1 MALTAGIR
9 LGVYEI
15 LSAVGAGG
23 MGQVYRARDTQLGRD
38 VALKILPDGFLHD
51 PERLA
56 RFRREAQVLATLNH
70 PHIAQ
75 IYGLD
80 EANGSPFLALEFVD
94 GESLDTRIACGPI
107 PLDEALAIA
116 RQIAE
121 ALEAAHEK
129 GIIHRDLKPANI
141 ALTSAHQVK
150 VLDFGL
156 ARATDSAS
164 GASSG
169 ATNSPTITSPALMT
183 GVGVLLGTAAYM
195 SPEQAKGRAADKRSD
210 MWAFGCVLYEM
221 LTGKRAFQGE
231 DISDTLAVILTREPD
246 WSALPPATPASIRR
260 VLQRSLQKDRSKRLE
275 SAADARLEID
285 EALTSGVTDATA
297 RTLTF
302 HRWPWIGAAAATL
315 VVGALSGAWIV
326 LRFRQP
332 SDERLL
338 RLQIDPPPGGQFAL
352 GGNGPTIGTLAIS
365 PDGKAVAFPARVN
378 GKTGLWIRPLDAG
391 AASLLPGT
399 EGAAFP
405 MWAPDSRSLAF
416 FVRGKLQ
423 RIEIGSS
430 KPVTIADNAGPTP
443 GGTSVRNGSWGRD
456 GSILFPV
463 FASGLLR
470 VAATGGTPTPVTRT
484 DYAHGEVSHTDPS
497 FLPAGRILFSVGG
510 NSRETTGMFAASISS
525 PTTRVKV
532 SDNPNALYATGTD
545 GTDYLLWQRGGTLMA
560 QVFDSHALKV
570 IGEPRVI
577 ATEGDDS
584 RLLFSVSD
592 TGVLAYAPT
601 RGLSRFNWVDRTGN
615 VLAALGDPGRVFMF
629 RISSNDRQVLVQ
641 PLRDVNLSLWDA
653 TRGLPKGL
661 TSGAGPPR
669 THPIWSPDG
678 GTVVFWGGPASTI
691 YRKPATG
698 TGDEEPVTD
707 SPDRGLPTDWSG
719 DGRWIIDYKQDE
731 NGKYDL
737 WIVPVTADGTLRRD
751 DKPRPYLRTPFNERF
766 GRFSPGPTTRWV
778 AYQSD
783 ESGQNEIY
791 LDRFPE
797 PRGKVRISAAG
808 GAFPQWRADG
818 RELFYLS
825 PDFKLMAVSLN
836 ETTDSIEASPP
847 RELFTIAAPA
857 NYMSPYEA
865 SRDGQRFLVLS
876 ATEDAS
882 QSLTVIVNWPAL
894 LKKGAGAP

>member
-1 MALTAGIR
+1 MTIAVGTR
-9 LGVYEI
+9 LGPYEV
-15 LSAVGAGG
+15 LSALGAGG
-23 MGQVYRARDTQLGRD
+23 MGEVYRAKDTKLGRD
-38 VALKILPDGFLHD
+38 VALKILPASFTDD
-51 PERLA
+51 PERVA
-56 RFRREAQVLATLNH
+56 RFRREAQVLASLNH

-75 IYGLD
+75 IYGLE
-80 EANGSPFLALEFVD
+80 EANGTQFLILELVD
-94 GESLDTRIACGPI
+94 GESLDKRIALGRVPV
-107 PLDEALAIA
+107 DEALGIA
-116 RQIAE
+116 KQIAE

-141 ALTSAHQVK
+141 ALTEDGNVK

-156 ARATDSAS
+156 AKATDPA
-164 GASSG
+164 GGVSSG

-195 SPEQAKGRAADKRSD
+195 SPEQAKGRVADKRSD

-221 LTGKRAFQGE
+221 ITGRRAFEG
-231 DISDTLAVILTREPD
+231 DDVSVTFAFILTRDPD
-246 WSALPPATPASIRR
+246 WSNLPATTSESIRR
-260 VLQRSLQKDRSKRLE
+260 LLRRSLQKDRNRRLE
-275 SAADARLEID
+275 SAADARLEIED
-285 EALTSGVTDATA
+285 ALTLQLTGAASGTFR
-297 RTLTF
+297 RT
-302 HRWPWIGAAAATL
+302 PWITAAAVTL
-315 VVGALSGAWIV
+315 VLGALGGAWIMSR
-326 LRFRQP
+326 LRPRQM
-332 SDERLL
+332 ETRVL
-338 RLQIDPPPGGQFAL
+338 RLQIDPPPGGQFML
-352 GGNGPTIGTLAIS
+352 GGNGPIIGTLAIS
-365 PDGKAVAFPARVN
+365 PDGRTVAFPARVN
-378 GKTGLWIRPLDAG
+378 GKTGLWIRQLDAG

-430 KPVTIADNAGPTP
+430 TPVTIADNAGPTP
-443 GGTSVRNGSWGRD
+443 GGTSVRNGSWGSD

-463 FASGLLR
+463 FAFGLLR

-484 DYAHGEVSHTDPS
+484 DYAHGEASHTDPS

-510 NSRETTGMFAASISS
+510 NSRETTGTFAASISS

-532 SDNPNALYATGTD
+532 SDNPGAEYATSTD

-560 QVFDSHALKV
+560 QVFDSNALKV
-570 IGEPRVI
+570 MGEPRVI

-592 TGVLAYAPT
+592 TGVLAYAPA

-615 VLAALGDPGRVFMF
+615 VLSPVGEPERVFMF
-629 RISSNDRQVLVQ
+629 RISPDDRQVLVQ
-641 PLRDVNLSLWDA
+641 PLRDVNLSMWDA
-653 TRGLPKGL
+653 TRGLPKRL

-691 YRKPATG
+691 YRKPTAG

-719 DGRWIIDYKQDE
+719 DGRWIIDYKQDQ

-737 WIVPVTADGTLRRD
+737 WIVPVTGEGKLRRD

-766 GRFSPGPTTRWV
+766 GRFSPGPAPRWV

-791 LDRFPE
+791 VDRFPE
-797 PRGKVRISAAG
+797 PRAKVRISAAG

-818 RELFYLS
+818 RELFYIS
-825 PDFKLMAVSLN
+825 PDFKLMAVSVN
-836 ETTDSIEASPP
+836 ESSDSFEPSPP

-857 NYMSPYEA
+857 NYMSPYEV
-865 SRDGQRFLVLS
+865 SRDGQRFLVLTAQEETS
-876 ATEDAS
+876 R
-882 QSLTVIVNWPAL
+882 SLTVIVNWPAL
-894 LKKGAGAP
+894 LKKGAGAQ